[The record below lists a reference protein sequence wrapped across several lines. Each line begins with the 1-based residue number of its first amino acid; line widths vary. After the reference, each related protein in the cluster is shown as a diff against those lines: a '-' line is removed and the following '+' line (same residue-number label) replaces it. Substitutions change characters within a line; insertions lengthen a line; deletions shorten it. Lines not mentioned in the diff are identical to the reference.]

1 MKCTKIRGPKPM
13 EKTWKWWLL
22 LQFSGSS
29 LHHSLTEQMLGISAP
44 YFLSNCL
51 FCLGFKFSQLYP
63 PFWEPGQR
71 LTIPRQE
78 HKASPFPAPGP
89 QCIPA
94 AYHTLFFPESLRDDG
109 FPASRFPAGP
119 ELPEETEANN
129 ELRKRT
135 QCIPT
140 TASKYFPPSNSR
152 TKQGL
157 GC

>member
-1 MKCTKIRGPKPM
+1 MGQSPWRRHGNDGCFCSYLAVLFTTLWLNKCLVFLRLTSSQIASFA
-13 EKTWKWWLL
+13 WVL
-22 LQFSGSS
+22 SS
-29 LHHSLTEQMLGISAP
+29 LSSIPHFER
-44 YFLSNCL
+44 
-51 FCLGFKFSQLYP
+51 
-63 PFWEPGQR
+63 PGQR